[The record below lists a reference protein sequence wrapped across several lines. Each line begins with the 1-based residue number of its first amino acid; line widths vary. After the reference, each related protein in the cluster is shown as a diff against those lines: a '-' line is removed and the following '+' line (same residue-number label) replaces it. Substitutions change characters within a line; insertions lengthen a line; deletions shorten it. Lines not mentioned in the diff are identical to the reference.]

1 MNKST
6 LIQTILDYDNGTITK
21 EILVAVAKRALEG
34 EAERKPREK
43 KEPAPAPVWIIA
55 GLDGKLVNFVDFKEE
70 AIKWIEEQVGEKVHR
85 CKRRVGIYR
94 PIAWGGKADT
104 KAGEKDGAAFDFQF
118 TKWEGSKREGLTVG
132 EQVLEPL
139 KDDWRKVK
147 NPTPTPY
154 ADNYEEKVSKVEAKG
169 ISRSDA
175 QAIIDAEELPKG
187 FVEVKDEVNEAI
199 KEALT
204 NPKIVPLKNGWPVSR
219 ALPSEKKAASKKS
232 AAPKATKAAPKT
244 TAKAKTTRKPKAPAT
259 A

>member
-6 LIQTILDYDNGTITK
+6 LIQTILDFNNGSISQ

-34 EAERKPREK
+34 EATRKPREK
-43 KEPAPAPVWIIA
+43 KDPAPAPVWIVA
-55 GLDGKLVNFVDFKEE
+55 GLDGKLVNFFDFKEQV
-70 AIKWIEEQVGEKVHR
+70 IKWIEEQVGEKVHR

-104 KAGEKDGAAFDFQF
+104 KAGEKDGAAFNFQF

-147 NPTPTPY
+147 NPTPTKFS
-154 ADNYEEKVSKVEAKG
+154 EG

-175 QAIIDAEELPKG
+175 QAIIDAEELPK
-187 FVEVKDEVNEAI
+187 VVQI
-199 KEALT
+199 
-204 NPKIVPLKNGWPVSR
+204 SR
-219 ALPSEKKAASKKS
+219 ALPSEKKAT
-232 AAPKATKAAPKT
+232 PKRKVAQKT